1 MPRELFEAI
10 EAGDVEA
17 VKAIVGEHPELA
29 SDRNDDGVSAV
40 LHAQYRGQQDI
51 TEVLVAARGD
61 LDVFEAAAVGDTDR
75 LLTLV
80 NESRSVVNAWS
91 PDGFTPLQLAA
102 FFGRTEAVRLLLNN
116 QADVAPASKNDMKVH
131 ALNSAVAGGNRE
143 IVAML
148 LEAGAD
154 PHAPEA
160 NGWTPLRAA
169 EARDDEPIAGLLRDH
184 GATRSTNEL

>member
-10 EAGDVEA
+10 EAGDVET

-61 LDVFEAAAVGDTDR
+61 LDVFEAAAVGDADR
-75 LLTLV
+75 LLALV

-91 PDGFTPLQLAA
+91 PDGYTPLQLAA
-102 FFGRTEAVRLLLNN
+102 FFKRSDAVRLLLNN

-131 ALNSAVAGGNRE
+131 ALNAAVAGGDRE

-148 LEAGAD
+148 LDAGANPD
-154 PHAPEA
+154 APQAE
-160 NGWTPLRAA
+160 GWTPLQAA
-169 EARDDEPIAGLLRDH
+169 ERRNDEDIVTLLRAH
-184 GATRSTNEL
+184 GAT